1 MSRLPYP
8 RKKRLTIQNCS
19 VYLDMKGNNM
29 RSLSVPE
36 KHQLAIAR
44 KTLLMSDVGALI
56 MGGPSKQ
63 EAGEII
69 LRLTRNTGNKTN
81 GK

>member
-1 MSRLPYP
+1 
-8 RKKRLTIQNCS
+8 
-19 VYLDMKGNNM
+19 M